1 MNAMNNPVID
11 RMILAEALK
20 RTLAHAG
27 TARPAHPI
35 RGAEHDA
42 EAAFGPHYSP
52 GEWFGEL
59 TGADLAACTI
69 WEGVVY
75 GHTDGAIDLLPP
87 EGADAAAEILLPDL
101 GSSIRMSAVWGMNKA
116 SVAPWD
122 VFTLKGCAP

>member
-1 MNAMNNPVID
+1 MNNPVID

-59 TGADLAACTI
+59 TGADRMRIVRAVAGLEARALATAYRGARGRI
-69 WEGVVY
+69 K
-75 GHTDGAIDLLPP
+75 HLQLTDAGRVAAVANDKTGA
-87 EGADAAAEILLPDL
+87 A
-101 GSSIRMSAVWGMNKA
+101 
-116 SVAPWD
+116 
-122 VFTLKGCAP
+122 